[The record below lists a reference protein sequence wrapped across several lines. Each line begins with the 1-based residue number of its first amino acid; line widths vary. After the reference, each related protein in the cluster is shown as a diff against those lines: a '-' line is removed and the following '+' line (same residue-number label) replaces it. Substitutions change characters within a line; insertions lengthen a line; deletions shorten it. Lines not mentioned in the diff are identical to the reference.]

1 MITVAIVD
9 DHPIFR
15 EGLAAAIEAIEHF
28 DLFAVAESVEDLIPL
43 LSSVIDV
50 IVLDYGLTGLSGA
63 DAVAYLCGLGYSVL
77 VFSASSTRADIVA
90 AVGAGASGY
99 LAKSAPPSEIVIAV
113 ESVSRGGTYVSPTLA
128 SFLLRAYQAGG
139 LIPEFALTKRE
150 GEILSLLASG
160 ERDADIAE
168 QLFISVRTV
177 GSHLD
182 RIREKTGRRR
192 RAELT
197 RLAIEQGLIDPE
209 T

>member
-1 MITVAIVD
+1 MISVAIVD

-15 EGLAAAIEAIEHF
+15 EGLAAAVQAIEHF
-28 DLFAVAESVEDLIPL
+28 DLFAVTESVEELIPL

-50 IVLDYGLTGLSGA
+50 IVLDYGLAGLSGA
-63 DAVAYLCGLGYSVL
+63 EAVSYLCGLGYSVL
-77 VFSASSTRADIVA
+77 VFSASSSRADIVA
-90 AVGAGASGY
+90 AIGAGASGY
-99 LAKSAPPSEIVIAV
+99 LSKSAPPAEIEQAV

-128 SFLLRAYQAGG
+128 SFLLSAYQAGESA
-139 LIPEFALTKRE
+139 PEFELTKRE

-168 QLFISVRTV
+168 QLFISVSTV

-182 RIREKTGRRR
+182 RIRDKTGRRR

-197 RLAIEQGLIDPE
+197 RLAVEQGLIDPE
-209 T
+209 P